1 MYWSAMTMP
10 TVCVNVHNRLCVLKL
25 GSVHACRAVQCQ
37 QFEIAL
43 LLLEAGAD
51 PAYIGTADDGQVSLP
66 PLTAVMHAIP
76 PGGQDLIIQQLLL
89 APCFRQNMAMGSSCC
104 MLALGKAV
112 VDMLIAI

>member
-1 MYWSAMTMP
+1 M
-10 TVCVNVHNRLCVLKL
+10 
-25 GSVHACRAVQCQ
+25 QCQ

-43 LLLEAGAD
+43 VLLEAGAD
-51 PAYIGTADDGQVSLP
+51 PAYIGTTHDGEESLP

-76 PGGQDLIIQQLLL
+76 PGGQDFILQQLLHDHVSDKTW
-89 APCFRQNMAMGSSCC
+89 QWVCC